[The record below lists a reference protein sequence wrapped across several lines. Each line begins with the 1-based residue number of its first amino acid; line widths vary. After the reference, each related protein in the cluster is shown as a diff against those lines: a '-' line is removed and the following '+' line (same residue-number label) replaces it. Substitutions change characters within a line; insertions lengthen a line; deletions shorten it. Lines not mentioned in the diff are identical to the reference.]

1 MKLDWKTYSQNS
13 KQHDS
18 GIVQIV
24 FEGSVHVVHV
34 ANTAHAH
41 F

>member
-1 MKLDWKTYSQNS
+1 MDLKIHFQNS
-13 KQHDS
+13 KQYDS
-18 GIVQIV
+18 GIVQIL
-24 FEGSVHVVHV
+24 FEGSVHAVHV